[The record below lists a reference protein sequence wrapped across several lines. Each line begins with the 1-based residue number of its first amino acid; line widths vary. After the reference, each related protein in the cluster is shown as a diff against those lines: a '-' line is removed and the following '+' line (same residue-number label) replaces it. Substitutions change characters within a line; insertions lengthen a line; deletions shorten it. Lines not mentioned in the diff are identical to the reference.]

1 MAEMNPGQRGGEG
14 MQRNAT
20 EELHRKA
27 EDLRRDVRSAMPE
40 IRERMSDVKEDVRA
54 LASTAGQ
61 AALEQLDPVEDYVR
75 KNPIRALL
83 IAGGV
88 GIVLGMILRK

>member
-14 MQRNAT
+14 TQR
-20 EELHRKA
+20 
-27 EDLRRDVRSAMPE
+27 DGRSGMPE
-40 IRERMSDVKEDVRA
+40 IRERLSDVKEDVRA
-54 LASTAGQ
+54 LASTTGQ
-61 AALEQLDPVEDYVR
+61 AALQQLDPLEEYVR